1 MLKLDHVT
9 LRFGG
14 LVANNDVSIHLTP
27 GKIYA
32 LIGPNGA
39 GKTTLF
45 NTITGVYKPNE
56 GKVVFCGQ
64 EIQGKAP
71 YQINAAGIGRTY
83 QVINLFQKMP
93 VIDNVIVGMHTNLKA
108 NFIQSL
114 FHLKKQKEEEQQ
126 AREKAMEWLRF
137 AGLEDKA
144 YERAGELSY
153 GEQRRLEIV
162 RALAGN
168 PKLILL
174 DEPAAGMNTKE
185 KGDLDVLLKQILEMG
200 VTVLM
205 VEHDMKLVM
214 HVADYIY
221 VLNYG
226 KLLAEGTPEQIQ
238 NNPEVIAAYLGG
250 DE

>member
-45 NTITGVYKPNE
+45 NCITGVYTPNE
-56 GKVVFCGQ
+56 GKIIFDGK

-71 YQINAAGIGRTY
+71 YQVNEAGIGRTY
-83 QVINLFQKMP
+83 QVINLFKKMS
-93 VIDNVIVGMHTNLKA
+93 VMDNVIVGMHTKLNSGFL
-108 NFIQSL
+108 QSL
-114 FHLKKQKEEEQQ
+114 FHLKKQKEEERHAQ
-126 AREKAMEWLRF
+126 EKAMEWLKF

-144 YERAGELSY
+144 FERAGELSY

-162 RALAGN
+162 RALAGE

-185 KGDLDVLLKQILEMG
+185 KGDLDVLLKQILDMG

-226 KLLAEGTPEQIQ
+226 KLLAEGTPDEVQ
-238 NNPEVIAAYLGG
+238 NNSEVIAAYLGG